1 MFLSVYFFIKNT
13 NLFIFQISFLYR
25 FKTLRQVPPAEME
38 AVLRSHPD
46 IQEAAVIG
54 VPDERCGEIPK
65 AFVVTTKGSKVTE
78 DDIKDFIKSKVSEYK
93 QLRGKVFQFTF
104 NANVIYDVMFCI

>member
-1 MFLSVYFFIKNT
+1 M
-13 NLFIFQISFLYR
+13 
-25 FKTLRQVPPAEME
+25 LRQVPPAEME

-54 VPDERCGEIPK
+54 VPDERCGEVPK

-78 DDIKDFIKSKVSEYK
+78 EDIKDFIKNKVSEYK

-104 NANVIYDVMFCI
+104 NAKQNVIYDVMFCI